1 MISLD
6 LVFKIA
12 ATGIVVTVLNQVLV
26 KAGRDEQAT
35 MVILAGL
42 ITVLLIMIKQ
52 IDSLFKTIKMVF
64 DL

>member
-1 MISLD
+1 MVNLD

-12 ATGIVVTVLNQVLV
+12 AAGIVVTVLNQVLV

-42 ITVLLIMIKQ
+42 IAVLLIMIRQ
-52 IDSLFKTIKMVF
+52 IDSLFKTIKLVF
-64 DL
+64 GI